1 MTPLTLEEMA
11 ESSAG
16 GEKEC
21 IADSVE
27 GEQECITDTVVVGG
41 GDIVLTEEVLDD
53 NIPDTVEEQPTDISV
68 QQETNAAV
76 TTGEITSGLSVS
88 V

>member
-1 MTPLTLEEMA
+1 MA

-16 GEKEC
+16 EEKEC

-41 GDIVLTEEVLDD
+41 DIVLTEEVLDD
-53 NIPDTVEEQPTDISV
+53 NIPDTVEGQPTDISV
-68 QQETNAAV
+68 QQQANAAV
-76 TTGEITSGLSVS
+76 TTEEITSALSVN

>member
-16 GEKEC
+16 EEKEC

-41 GDIVLTEEVLDD
+41 DIVLTEEVLGD
-53 NIPDTVEEQPTDISV
+53 NIPDTVEEQPIDIPV
-68 QQETNAAV
+68 QQQTNAAV
-76 TTGEITSGLSVS
+76 TTEEITSGLSVS

>member
-16 GEKEC
+16 EEKEC
-21 IADSVE
+21 IAHSVE
-27 GEQECITDTVVVGG
+27 GKQECITDTVVVG

-68 QQETNAAV
+68 QQQTNAAV
-76 TTGEITSGLSVS
+76 TTEEITSGLSVS

>member
-16 GEKEC
+16 EEKDC
-21 IADSVE
+21 ITESVE

-41 GDIVLTEEVLDD
+41 DMVLTEEVLDD

-68 QQETNAAV
+68 QQQTNAAV
-76 TTGEITSGLSVS
+76 TTEEITSGLSVS